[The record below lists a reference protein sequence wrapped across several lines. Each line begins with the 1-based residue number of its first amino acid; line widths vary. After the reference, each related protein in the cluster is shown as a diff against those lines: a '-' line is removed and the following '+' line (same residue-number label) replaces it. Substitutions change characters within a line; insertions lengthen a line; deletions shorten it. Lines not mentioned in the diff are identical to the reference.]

1 MLWSASIKDWLILVA
16 GRVSES
22 GAKSTAPLFQGLQD
36 AIGEMVVLIEQNRGR
51 SRISKMLNTGN
62 FTRIFEQAKSRVLEL
77 KNALRDYL
85 DQEMQDAQE
94 AKLKEITAATIE
106 TNEKLDCMND
116 QMAEIKAM
124 LIAQAEANAES
135 AAAKANVS
143 GDTDTATEDALF
155 GSIQE
160 ATGCVGGDVPFKK
173 FCMAFETFMLKG
185 ADLPSEVKRGLKIAV
200 DKENENAVS
209 KLAFTKFFR
218 QWQASELS
226 MDDFLLKLADEAPPT
241 LFASLSAAPSFASN
255 FAAAQS
261 AGIFSKLK
269 LGDATALASQKAA
282 EARAAAS
289 NMAASAMGSMGGMF
303 GKK

>member
-124 LIAQAEANAES
+124 LIAQAEANA
-135 AAAKANVS
+135 
-143 GDTDTATEDALF
+143 D
-155 GSIQE
+155 
-160 ATGCVGGDVPFKK
+160 
-173 FCMAFETFMLKG
+173 
-185 ADLPSEVKRGLKIAV
+185 
-200 DKENENAVS
+200 
-209 KLAFTKFFR
+209 
-218 QWQASELS
+218 
-226 MDDFLLKLADEAPPT
+226 
-241 LFASLSAAPSFASN
+241 SAAP
-255 FAAAQS
+255 
-261 AGIFSKLK
+261 KLNN
-269 LGDATALASQKAA
+269 LG
-282 EARAAAS
+282 
-289 NMAASAMGSMGGMF
+289 
-303 GKK
+303 

>member
-106 TNEKLDCMND
+106 TNE
-116 QMAEIKAM
+116 
-124 LIAQAEANAES
+124 
-135 AAAKANVS
+135 
-143 GDTDTATEDALF
+143 
-155 GSIQE
+155 
-160 ATGCVGGDVPFKK
+160 
-173 FCMAFETFMLKG
+173 
-185 ADLPSEVKRGLKIAV
+185 
-200 DKENENAVS
+200 
-209 KLAFTKFFR
+209 
-218 QWQASELS
+218 
-226 MDDFLLKLADEAPPT
+226 
-241 LFASLSAAPSFASN
+241 
-255 FAAAQS
+255 
-261 AGIFSKLK
+261 
-269 LGDATALASQKAA
+269 
-282 EARAAAS
+282 
-289 NMAASAMGSMGGMF
+289 
-303 GKK
+303 